1 VKLLW
6 QGIGNLVSGRAVS
19 NDDNLITCPKCGES
33 LQATVKACHCGAKLS
48 TRQRMRVLP
57 TLSPSPDALKKT
69 TNEQSLEDF
78 PPGSN
83 PPSNL
88 IGPDSITFDL
98 LREDIIQVMADLSP
112 RERDVLRIRFG
123 LDDGQQRTLE
133 EVAKL
138 YGMTRERVR
147 QIEGKALR
155 KLRHPRRQRG
165 TERQADLSPPKRIQR
180 KALSKILDKLSAE
193 EAEIL
198 RFRWGF
204 KDGRCHSADEIAL
217 TLGISAQQVR
227 ELEKRVFGIL

>member
-1 VKLLW
+1 M
-6 QGIGNLVSGRAVS
+6 SR
-19 NDDNLITCPKCGES
+19 DDNPINCSKCGKS
-33 LQATVKACHCGAKLS
+33 IQATAIVCSCGAKLS

-57 TLSPSPDALKKT
+57 TLPPLPSSPADLTNQA
-69 TNEQSLEDF
+69 NEQSIGDF
-78 PPGSN
+78 PPDPD

-88 IGPDSITFDL
+88 IGPNSITFDL
-98 LREDIIQVMADLSP
+98 LREDIIQVMDDLSP

-123 LDDGQQRTLE
+123 LDDGHQRTLE

-138 YGMTRERVR
+138 YGLTRERVR

-155 KLRHPRRQRG
+155 KLRHPRKRREA
-165 TERQADLSPPKRIQR
+165 ERQAELASPKRIQR
-180 KALSKILDKLSAE
+180 KALSNILSKLSAE

-217 TLGISAQQVR
+217 TLGISPQEVS
-227 ELEKRVFGIL
+227 ELETRVFSML